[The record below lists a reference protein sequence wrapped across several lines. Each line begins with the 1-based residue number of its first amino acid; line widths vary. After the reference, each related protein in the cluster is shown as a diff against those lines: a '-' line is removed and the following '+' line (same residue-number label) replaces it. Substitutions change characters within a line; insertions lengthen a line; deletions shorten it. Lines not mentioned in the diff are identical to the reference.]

1 MNRFIEEIINNL
13 KHMTDEQISSI
24 HETTRNILQES
35 SCSVVVDT
43 CYYCGGK
50 IVKNGKQCGRQR
62 YKCKKCGVAF
72 TCTLNTIMYRS
83 RAGKSVWREVIS
95 DTVKFVPID
104 VTADKLGFT
113 HDRVFHMRHK
123 VLAALESM
131 ENGSHTKLSAVSECD
146 ETFVLES
153 LKGTKIPDNYWR
165 KARKHGAKAQKRGV
179 SNEYICICTGIGRE
193 SGTVALSV
201 NRAKPD
207 MSEIK
212 QVFNGYLDDSTL
224 VICDG
229 LRTYNI
235 LSSEFGCSVKDVNNE
250 TDKFFHLNN
259 VNGFHSYI
267 KRRYEFY
274 RGVATKYLNRY
285 NALFA
290 KTYRASKSCFDN
302 VYNMLFNNT
311 NSYFSKNSLK
321 TACLLAL

>member
-1 MNRFIEEIINNL
+1 MG
-13 KHMTDEQISSI
+13 
-24 HETTRNILQES
+24 TRA
-35 SCSVVVDT
+35 D
-43 CYYCGGK
+43 
-50 IVKNGKQCGRQR
+50 
-62 YKCKKCGVAF
+62 
-72 TCTLNTIMYRS
+72 
-83 RAGKSVWREVIS
+83 KSVWREVIS
-95 DTVKFVPID
+95 DTLNFVPID

-123 VLAALESM
+123 VLAALENM
-131 ENGSHTKLSAVSECD
+131 ENNSHTKLSAVSECD

-153 LKGTKIPDNYWR
+153 MKGTKMLGDYWR

-193 SGTVALSV
+193 SGAVAISV

-207 MSEIK
+207 ISEIK

-229 LRTYNI
+229 LKAYNI
-235 LSSEFGCSVKDVNNE
+235 LSSEYGCSVKDVNKE

-259 VNGFHSYI
+259 VNGFHSFV
-267 KRRYEFY
+267 KRRYAFY

-290 KTYRASKSCFDN
+290 KTYRASKSFFNDIYNILCCDN
-302 VYNMLFNNT
+302 KL
-311 NSYFSKNSLK
+311 NSYFPKHSLK
-321 TACLLAL
+321 TARLLVL